1 MSIVQ
6 IGSTLQNAPAVGVQ
20 SCIYGIECEVI
31 QAVDPTN
38 IVFELSGNDEKI
50 GIIIKKTNSRMISS
64 VTRQPLH
71 A

>member
-6 IGSTLQNAPAVGVQ
+6 IGSTLRNAPAVGVQ
-20 SCIYGIECEVI
+20 SCIYGIECEVVK
-31 QAVDPTN
+31 AEDPDN

-50 GIIIKKTNSRMISS
+50 SIIIRKTNSRMISS
-64 VTRQPLH
+64 VTRQPLR